1 MPLSPP
7 TSAKILL
14 REDLL
19 EKGLGPRQSI
29 GSSIPSD
36 HRILQPNHLLSY
48 SLPISAATPLSVR
61 PRPVTSSPVAC
72 AGAIFL
78 RWRNLLAPYTQDSR
92 LPTTTSKSIKPKDG
106 TQNLDT
112 TRKRSPSRRPS
123 RSLNHRESFHRR
135 SIYHQSPGY
144 HTLQLTLGKNLHLH
158 LGRCWQDSHFTAS
171 DLGTTPFG
179 NASYSTPSRYCS
191 DKLQASSATIMLTK
205 LSNCDTDGTNLD

>member
-1 MPLSPP
+1 MYH
-7 TSAKILL
+7 
-14 REDLL
+14 
-19 EKGLGPRQSI
+19 
-29 GSSIPSD
+29 IPSSD
-36 HRILQPNHLLSY
+36 RS
-48 SLPISAATPLSVR
+48 
-61 PRPVTSSPVAC
+61 
-72 AGAIFL
+72 
-78 RWRNLLAPYTQDSR
+78 NLLAPYTQDSR

-123 RSLNHRESFHRR
+123 RSLNYRESFHRR